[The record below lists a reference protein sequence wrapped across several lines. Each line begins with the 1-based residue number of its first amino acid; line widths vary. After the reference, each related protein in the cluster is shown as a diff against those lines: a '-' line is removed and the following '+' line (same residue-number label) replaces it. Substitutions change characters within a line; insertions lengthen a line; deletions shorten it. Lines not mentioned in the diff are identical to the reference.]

1 MPGAAADGACLQA
14 VANLGSCLAEVAHL
28 GVQRLERRARLL
40 QSHLHV
46 PHLRLR
52 LTLEVSWVKSLCSLC
67 MLTVMASKRPEH
79 RMSHHAMQIHA
90 HRELKCMD
98 AHKLGACA
106 HTVWL
111 PCYLTIHTIVIL
123 SHGL

>member
-1 MPGAAADGACLQA
+1 M
-14 VANLGSCLAEVAHL
+14 AHL

-52 LTLEVSWVKSLCSLC
+52 LTLEVSWVKGLCSLC
-67 MLTVMASKRPEH
+67 VLIVMASQRPEH
-79 RMSHHAMQIHA
+79 RMSHHAMQIA
-90 HRELKCMD
+90 HRELMCMD

-106 HTVWL
+106 HAVSL
-111 PCYLTIHTIVIL
+111 PCYLTIQTIVIL
-123 SHGL
+123 SHG